1 MLPLYAVSMCAFC
14 LHGVVKIVV
23 RLAAILLKKGT
34 VKQNDVVASHKHAW
48 RFHEPL
54 KNKNGYI
61 LVINSLRNHINNGLL
76 VLKKILLESQNANPF
91 IKIKAYNIYLHGY
104 VFYTIRVFVHAR
116 ELLEYAR

>member
-34 VKQNDVVASHKHAW
+34 VKQNDVVAFYKHAW

-54 KNKNGYI
+54 KNKDGNI
-61 LVINSLRNHINNGLL
+61 FIINC
-76 VLKKILLESQNANPF
+76 LKF
-91 IKIKAYNIYLHGY
+91 I
-104 VFYTIRVFVHAR
+104 
-116 ELLEYAR
+116 

>member
-14 LHGVVKIVV
+14 LHGAVKIVV

-61 LVINSLRNHINNGLL
+61 LVINSLRNHVNNGLL
-76 VLKKILLESQNANPF
+76 IRIRKSYLNRKMRIHLEN
-91 IKIKAYNIYLHGY
+91 KCL
-104 VFYTIRVFVHAR
+104 
-116 ELLEYAR
+116 